1 MYGATTFDCLIASDE
16 ILEVFAIPL
25 NDCAVL
31 LGATMKAITK
41 GERSPW
47 DRPCEHAQQREL

>member
-1 MYGATTFDCLIASDE
+1 
-16 ILEVFAIPL
+16 
-25 NDCAVL
+25 L

-47 DRPCEHAQQREL
+47 DRPCEHAQQRELWQKSYTVTMLEWLLPAAEPQREDGTP